1 MITVAPASPRDPG
14 PRALLQASHALME
27 ELFPSEANH
36 YLDLTALE
44 APTIRLYAASENGET
59 LATGALA
66 IKDGYGEVKSMF
78 TAPAA
83 RGKGAAAAVL
93 TRIEETAR
101 AEGLPLL
108 RLETGTKLHA
118 AHRLYARAGFIP
130 CGRFGEYP
138 DSEYSLYMEKSLG

>member
-83 RGKGAAAAVL
+83 RGLQGAERGRAARRPRGVAG
-93 TRIEETAR
+93 RGAR
-101 AEGLPLL
+101 A
-108 RLETGTKLHA
+108 
-118 AHRLYARAGFIP
+118 AGP
-130 CGRFGEYP
+130 QPRP
-138 DSEYSLYMEKSLG
+138 SPSAPALA